1 MIPKNDNLTSD
12 IRIIEIPSKTYKM
25 DLNGDVIHGYTDGLE
40 AMRQAIYKIIRTE
53 RYKYIIYSFNYG
65 IELIDLIGEPI
76 SFAIPE
82 IERRITEALLSDDR
96 ILAVN
101 NFEFELPKKGV
112 VFVRFIAETTQGD
125 ISIDTEV
132 NI

>member
-1 MIPKNDNLTSD
+1 MIPKNDNLASD
-12 IRIIEIPSKTYKM
+12 ITIIEIPSKTYKM
-25 DLNGDVIHGYTDGLE
+25 DLSGDVIHGYTDGLD

-53 RYKYIIYSFNYG
+53 RYKHIIYSFNYG
-65 IELIDLIGEPI
+65 IELMDLIGTPV

-96 ILAVN
+96 IVSVN
-101 NFEFELPKKGV
+101 NFEFELPRKGV
-112 VFVRFIAETTQGD
+112 VFVKFTAETTQGNVT
-125 ISIDTEV
+125 IESEV